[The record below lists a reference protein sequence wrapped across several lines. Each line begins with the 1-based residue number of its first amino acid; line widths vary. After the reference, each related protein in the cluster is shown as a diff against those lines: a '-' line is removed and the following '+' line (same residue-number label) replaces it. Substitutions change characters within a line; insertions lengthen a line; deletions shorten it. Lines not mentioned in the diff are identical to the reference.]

1 MNVLIDQGR
10 CVGCGACAADCLRD
24 LIVLES
30 GRARVREG
38 YCMSCGHCVAGCPAD
53 AVRLSGGPEEEIRP
67 YRPEEFDI
75 EPERLRNFMQFRRS
89 VRRFQR
95 RPVEEEKLAALLDAA
110 RYAPTGANL
119 QQTRYILLRQEKDA
133 VVDLAVKA
141 LRGAAERMDTDP
153 LLQGLQPYRE
163 MWLEFERAW
172 REEGRDRLFYGAPC
186 VLLTVAGR
194 PRGHR
199 PAGRRAGL
207 RQRGAHG
214 PRPGSGGLLHRLL
227 YHGGRPGAGAVPA
240 AGRPG
245 SGGSG
250 VRPGPGLSGCDLLSD
265 GKPQERPRDLGVT
278 GAGQAC
284 LPGKE
289 GEGNRP

>member
-24 LIVLES
+24 LIVLEG

-38 YCMSCGHCVAGCPAD
+38 YCMSCGHCVAVCPAD

-194 PRGHR
+194 P
-199 PAGRRAGL
+199 
-207 RQRGAHG
+207 
-214 PRPGSGGLLHRLL
+214 
-227 YHGGRPGAGAVPA
+227 GAGAVPA

-265 GKPQERPRDLGVT
+265 GKPQERPRDLDVA

>member
-24 LIVLES
+24 LIVLEG

-38 YCMSCGHCVAGCPAD
+38 YCMSCGHCVAVCPAD

-194 PRGHR
+194 PRGGT
-199 PAGRRAGL
+199 GRLDAGL
-207 RQRGAHG
+207 ASANVELLAHAL
-214 PRPGSGGLLHRLL
+214 GLGVC
-227 YHGGRPGAGAVPA
+227 YVGFFAIA
-240 AGRPG
+240 AGLEPELYRRVGLQPG
-245 SGGSG
+245 EEVVSTMAIGYPA
-250 VRPGPGLSGCDLLSD
+250 VTYHRTVNR
-265 GKPQERPRDLGVT
+265 KPADVT
-278 GAGQAC
+278 R
-284 LPGKE
+284 L
-289 GEGNRP
+289 